1 MIKQAGAV
9 MNDIDIALKKE
20 AGHPYA
26 GQVLTA
32 NLGYTVKAPCSAVYY
47 VFFSCAKVPPVSK
60 VEPF

>member
-1 MIKQAGAV
+1 MIKQAVAA

-32 NLGYTVKAPCSAVYY
+32 NLGYAVKALCSAVHY
-47 VFFSCAKVPPVSK
+47 VPMYTIFFMR
-60 VEPF
+60 